1 MPTKKYNID
10 DLIQVINKS
19 SLTSEEKNK
28 LIALVK
34 KNGISEDTIKVIDE
48 ALANNLLKHQNEFE
62 KQKKQIDDRYRQ
74 LMDSYEIEE
83 KYLVEKTKKEL
94 RDKGKSHEE
103 VVKIWKKHYKELDK
117 LYEKYKKQFKE
128 FCEKALINATF

>member
-94 RDKGKSHEE
+94 RDKGKSYEE
-103 VVKIWKKHYKELDK
+103 VEKIWKKHYKELDK